1 MRLNTTE
8 ANVRGVLFN
17 RGSLLSSLA
26 SLSLTYNSPTL
37 PSFFHIPTGPCPY
50 HGEGELSIVFNIHIK
65 ARWCP
70 SNIFPWFCL
79 RRMEV
84 NNVIVL
90 LIRLV
95 PEKGSTSRQWSG
107 WPGNF
112 LQKRDFSQF
121 RKKQLDRIERKLYSG
136 VNWQVSAD
144 SATKLGIFQ
153 RRKNFHFHFL
163 TTFISDKIMHNNNFW
178 KTQAIYLFLRREIP
192 DTQVLHKLFK

>member
-1 MRLNTTE
+1 MRLNATE
-8 ANVRGVLFN
+8 ANVRGVLFS

-26 SLSLTYNSPTL
+26 SLSLTYNSPSL
-37 PSFFHIPTGPCPY
+37 LSFFHITTGPCPY
-50 HGEGELSIVFNIHIK
+50 HGEEELSIVFNIHIK

-144 SATKLGIFQ
+144 SATKLGISQ
-153 RRKNFHFHFL
+153 RRKKLSLF
-163 TTFISDKIMHNNNFW
+163 NNLYFW
-178 KTQAIYLFLRREIP
+178 QDYA
-192 DTQVLHKLFK
+192 QQ

>member
-1 MRLNTTE
+1 MGLNATE
-8 ANVRGVLFN
+8 ANVRGVLFS

-26 SLSLTYNSPTL
+26 SLSLTYNSPSPFILTH
-37 PSFFHIPTGPCPY
+37 SNWAMSISWG
-50 HGEGELSIVFNIHIK
+50 IVFNIHIK

-70 SNIFPWFCL
+70 CNIFLWFCL
-79 RRMEV
+79 RWMEV

-121 RKKQLDRIERKLYSG
+121 QKKQLDRIERKLYSG
-136 VNWQVSAD
+136 VNWQVSTD
-144 SATKLGIFQ
+144 SATKLGISQ
-153 RRKNFHFHFL
+153 RRKKLSLF
-163 TTFISDKIMHNNNFW
+163 NNLYFW
-178 KTQAIYLFLRREIP
+178 QDYA
-192 DTQVLHKLFK
+192 QQ